1 MQEQRISMSTGQLG
15 IVITM
20 FVVVVT
26 AILIWDEVRAEV
38 RFRTWLDSIRKEKD
52 DPQ

>member
-1 MQEQRISMSTGQLG
+1 MFMSTGQFG
-15 IVITM
+15 VVMTM
-20 FVVVVT
+20 FVVIVT
-26 AILIWDEVRAEV
+26 AVLIWDEVRAER